1 MGLFLQLVRPLNR
14 TLVSALLTAFL
25 CIGGWGPSA
34 VEVAASPP
42 AIRLGPKLALK
53 LHQAPDHGAVRANVG
68 LDLGGRLANGGQV
81 DAEQLR
87 TPLQRRRDRPTQIGI
102 VPGPHKQ

>member
-34 VEVAASPP
+34 VEVAAAPSPKD
-42 AIRLGPKLALK
+42 IGPELAL
-53 LHQAPDHGAVRANVG
+53 
-68 LDLGGRLANGGQV
+68 
-81 DAEQLR
+81 
-87 TPLQRRRDRPTQIGI
+87 
-102 VPGPHKQ
+102 